1 MVAGAKEGVTVRWAD
16 MFSMSAGLTNP
27 LLISTFKLYPGFEHK
42 AVIPTGL
49 KKKEQKKKR
58 KKR

>member
-1 MVAGAKEGVTVRWAD
+1 MVAGAKEGVTVRWTD

-27 LLISTFKLYPGFEHK
+27 LLISTFKLYPDFEHK

-49 KKKEQKKKR
+49 KKKNKKKR